1 MSTQPILQIVP
12 DTPDRPDSEVAEKPR
27 VAPVHEVLNANEVA
41 AWLRC
46 SRKSV
51 YEAAARN
58 RIPHQK
64 LGRRI
69 LFSRR
74 ALLDWL
80 ACKGSS
86 ERG

>member
-1 MSTQPILQIVP
+1 MSKQGAVLQLVP
-12 DTPDRPDSEVAEKPR
+12 DVPDAPDRPDRAG
-27 VAPVHEVLNANEVA
+27 HEVLNANEVA

-69 LFSRR
+69 LFSRS

-86 ERG
+86 EREV